1 MFASQSNN
9 VRRGRVVLTFALVL
23 LLIEFLDELV
33 FGVGE
38 AAWPLIRADLGLSY
52 LQIGLLLSVPRLV
65 GSAVEPFLCL
75 LGDLGHRRAIVLG
88 GGLLFALACALS
100 GLARDFLVLL
110 LSFVLFNPSSGAF
123 VGLSQATLMDL
134 EPRRHEQMM
143 ARWTLAG
150 SLGVVAGPLAL
161 GAALWLGAGW
171 RAAFIALA
179 AIALLLV
186 GLAARHQF
194 PRASAAEG
202 HDLRAGF
209 QEALRALRRPAVLRW
224 LALLEFSDFMLDIL
238 LGFLALY
245 MVDVAGATP
254 EQGALA
260 VAVWAG
266 VGLVGDALLIPLLE
280 RVRGLSYLRVSAAI
294 MLVLYPAFLLTPVF
308 ELKLIW
314 LALLGLFNS
323 GWYAILKGQ
332 LYASMPGQSG
342 TVLAV
347 DSLFGLAAGFV
358 PALLGWVGEQFGLP
372 VTMWVLLLG
381 PVALLLGLP
390 RASASPARPADEPAP
405 VQPLD

>member
-1 MFASQSNN
+1 MASLQPKLALAGRGALSFA
-9 VRRGRVVLTFALVL
+9 FVL
-23 LLIEFLDELV
+23 LVIEFLDELV

-52 LQIGLLLSVPRLV
+52 AQIGLLISLPRLV
-65 GSAVEPFLCL
+65 GSAVEPFLGL

-88 GGLLFALACALS
+88 GGLLFALACLLS
-100 GLARDFLVLL
+100 GLAPDFLVLL

-123 VGLSQATLMDL
+123 VSLSQATLMDL

-171 RAAFIALA
+171 RAAFVVLAAAALVLIALT
-179 AIALLLV
+179 
-186 GLAARHQF
+186 ARHRF

-209 QEALRALRRPAVLRW
+209 REALRALRRPAVLRW

-294 MLVLYPAFLLTPVF
+294 MLALYPAFLLTPFF
-308 ELKLIW
+308 EAKLIW

-347 DSLFGLAAGFV
+347 DSLFGLVAGFM
-358 PALLGWVGEQFGLP
+358 PALLGWVGGQFGLP
-372 VTMWVLLLG
+372 VTMWLLLLG
-381 PVALLLGLP
+381 PVALLAGLP
-390 RASASPARPADEPAP
+390 RHAGSRIPE
-405 VQPLD
+405 

>member
-1 MFASQSNN
+1 MASLQSKLALAGRGALSFA
-9 VRRGRVVLTFALVL
+9 FVL
-23 LLIEFLDELV
+23 LVIEFLDELV

-52 LQIGLLLSVPRLV
+52 AQIGLLISLPRLA
-65 GSAVEPFLCL
+65 GSAVEPFLGL

-88 GGLLFALACALS
+88 GGLLFALACLLS
-100 GLARDFLVLL
+100 GLAPDFLVLL

-123 VGLSQATLMDL
+123 VSLSQATLMDL
-134 EPRRHEQMM
+134 EPRRHEQLM

-161 GAALWLGAGW
+161 SAALWLGAGW

-294 MLVLYPAFLLTPVF
+294 MLALYPAFLLTPVF
-308 ELKLIW
+308 EVKLIW

-332 LYASMPGQSG
+332 LYGSMPGQSG

-372 VTMWVLLLG
+372 VTMWLLLLG
-381 PVALLLGLP
+381 PIALLAGLP
-390 RASASPARPADEPAP
+390 RHAVSRKPE
-405 VQPLD
+405 